1 MLKIFQKF
9 NQISETRRRFHLKEK
24 LFVFCNHSERYDLLN
39 NSNKEA
45 DHGGNL
51 QSEKRHFRL
60 VGRFQLENT
69 CNRVFRYYVWMIW
82 KECI

>member
-1 MLKIFQKF
+1 MIKIFQKF
-9 NQISETRRRFHLKEK
+9 NQISETRSRSHLKEK

-51 QSEKRHFRL
+51 QSEQKAFQVSWEIS
-60 VGRFQLENT
+60 VGKH
-69 CNRVFRYYVWMIW
+69 M
-82 KECI
+82 

>member
-9 NQISETRRRFHLKEK
+9 NQISETLSCSYLKEK
-24 LFVFCNHSERYDLLN
+24 LFVFCNHSERYGLLN

-51 QSEKRHFRL
+51 QSERKAFQVSWEFS
-60 VGRFQLENT
+60 VGKH
-69 CNRVFRYYVWMIW
+69 M
-82 KECI
+82 